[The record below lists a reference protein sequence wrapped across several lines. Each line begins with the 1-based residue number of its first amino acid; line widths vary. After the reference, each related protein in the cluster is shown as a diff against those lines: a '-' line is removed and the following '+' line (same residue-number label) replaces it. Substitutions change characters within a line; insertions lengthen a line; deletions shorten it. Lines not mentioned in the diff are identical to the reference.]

1 MHSTPAYLSTKV
13 APRSP
18 SGRRCLSLAV
28 MLIAAVWAGENSI
41 AGAAPSHMAHYSVP
55 ATEISDPNSGR
66 PIGLLAQAGSTGGS
80 VGQTD
85 KSISGEPAVPAP
97 PPAAKPSNPP
107 PAAKPSTPPP
117 AARTKSPPAQATT
130 GNGCRS
136 IVGTWSSWA
145 SGMFG
150 ANDTRFNADG
160 TITHPSSKGTWSCD
174 NGLYNHVWEKFGQRG
189 PYKLSADGKQLIKIQ
204 DGSVSFYRGGAAP
217 PSPARN

>member
-1 MHSTPAYLSTKV
+1 MPLRARGCSATRGPAGPNS
-13 APRSP
+13 AF
-18 SGRRCLSLAV
+18 SGRR
-28 MLIAAVWAGENSI
+28 AA
-41 AGAAPSHMAHYSVP
+41 AHYSVP

-85 KSISGEPAVPAP
+85 KSISGEPTVPA
-97 PPAAKPSNPP
+97 PP

-117 AARTKSPPAQATT
+117 AARTKRPPAQATT

-189 PYKLSADGKQLIKIQ
+189 PYKLSADGKQLIKTQ

-217 PSPARN
+217 SQPARN